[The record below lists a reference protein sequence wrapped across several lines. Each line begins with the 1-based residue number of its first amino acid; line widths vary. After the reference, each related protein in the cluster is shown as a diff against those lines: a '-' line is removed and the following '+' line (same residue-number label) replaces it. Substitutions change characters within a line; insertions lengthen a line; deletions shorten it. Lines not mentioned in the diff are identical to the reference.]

1 MIDYANI
8 NQLTDEHFDLLQRLY
23 NKNKYEILELSE
35 SELGEMLFP
44 NGDSPLW
51 DAMIEFDENNE
62 PMTDTLLAE
71 QICDILRPA
80 DIYHP

>member
-1 MIDYANI
+1 MDYANI

-51 DAMIEFDENNE
+51 DAMVEFDENNE
-62 PMTDTLLAE
+62 PMADTLLAE